1 MISMKKNSDKIDLV
15 YKNETAWAELDKI
28 IQQQPSI
35 QTFIICDS
43 NTEKLCLAYL
53 LKKQDFPTPPKVF
66 TISEGEEN
74 KNIFTCID
82 LWNKL
87 SDEGADRNSMIINL
101 GGGVVT
107 DLGGFV
113 ASTFQRGI
121 SFINIPT
128 SLLAMVDAAVGGKT
142 GIDLGHLKNQVGVI
156 NNPRMVIIDTT
167 FLDTLPKR
175 HLNSGIAEMLKHGL
189 IYGNGYWEKMDH
201 LKSENKSEL
210 EKLLWESIQIKY
222 DIVAKDPFEANIR
235 KTLNYGHTLGHAI
248 ESYYLNNPA
257 KELLLHGEAVAIG
270 LILETYVSHKLLHF
284 PLEDLQNISES
295 ILRHYN
301 KEVFDDNDIAEIIEL
316 LKFDKKNRNGKVLFV
331 LLQKIGTCSIDN
343 SVTKDLIISAFEFYQ
358 NLKKYS

>member
-1 MISMKKNSDKIDLV
+1 MISMKKNSDKIDIV

-53 LKKQDFPTPPKVF
+53 LKKQDFTTPPKVF

-257 KELLLHGEAVAIG
+257 KELLLPQ
-270 LILETYVSHKLLHF
+270 L
-284 PLEDLQNISES
+284 
-295 ILRHYN
+295 
-301 KEVFDDNDIAEIIEL
+301 
-316 LKFDKKNRNGKVLFV
+316 
-331 LLQKIGTCSIDN
+331 
-343 SVTKDLIISAFEFYQ
+343 SV
-358 NLKKYS
+358 